1 MRAAS
6 GSAERAKRVGS
17 DTGERGMG
25 KGEWGHAFF
34 GHGPRHLGRSFGA
47 RRSYSGG
54 MKQLASLQA
63 WICANELAR
72 SAYRLTL
79 EKPLSRHFGLSDQI
93 RARPYRFLPTWWKD
107 MPSARRFNSSDV

>member
-54 MKQLASLQA
+54 MKQLASLEA
-63 WICANELAR
+63 WICANEVGR
-72 SAYRLTL
+72 SAYRLTREEAPSGCRRL
-79 EKPLSRHFGLSDQI
+79 ADLTR
-93 RARPYRFLPTWWKD
+93 RA
-107 MPSARRFNSSDV
+107 AAC